1 MNKNDK
7 RAAAPLT
14 VLWDV
19 YNADLDKLFGN
30 ASFDYLTKM
39 GYDIWNMGQDGNYD
53 EALKQIHADWNKL
66 PADYKASLIMEA
78 IHITEDGLASL
89 LNQKLYN
96 YLQ

>member
-1 MNKNDK
+1 MNKHDK
-7 RAAAPLT
+7 LAAAPLT

-19 YNADLDKLFGN
+19 YNADLDKMFGA

-39 GYDIWNMGQDGNYD
+39 GYRIWEMGQDGNYD
-53 EALKQIHADWNKL
+53 EALKQIHADWDKL
-66 PADYKASLIMEA
+66 TPEYKAHLIMEA

-96 YLQ
+96 YMQ